1 MSEIKF
7 SNLIFEEK
15 NVLAQAQNF
24 QFNNPSKS
32 QLPKVN
38 VPLPNFGTL
47 NLKKDKNYFLN
58 KIKFHENDNSKLD
71 LFFTNTENE
80 IRFSPD
86 LSAADRFEL
95 LRKLEE
101 KSKERFKFDAK
112 SGSGTGATIDFDS
125 ARPISPEQRAK
136 IELESHYAGAVEN
149 DPTVSV
155 RGMKPSNE
163 SIEMEKQQ
171 SLASLEATYKET
183 LKKINTLDKVYAELV
198 RNPTNLN
205 LGNILAAHSSAK
217 FVKLAEKDVKEADQ
231 ENIDYEGD
239 YYKELYD
246 QSVDKPQYG
255 PAIKNPGKWRKIP
268 TTKIPD

>member
-15 NVLAQAQNF
+15 NVLAQAPTF
-24 QFNNPSKS
+24 QVNKPST
-32 QLPKVN
+32 LPKVN

-58 KIKFHENDNSKLD
+58 KINNYVSDNSKLD

-80 IRFSPD
+80 IKISPD
-86 LSAADRFEL
+86 LSDKEKYEL
-95 LRKLEE
+95 FVKLD
-101 KSKERFKFDAK
+101 KKNKERFKFDAK
-112 SGSGTGATIDFDS
+112 AGTGATIDFDS

-171 SLASLEATYKET
+171 SLASLESTYKET

-205 LGNILAAHSSAK
+205 LGNILSAHSSAK
-217 FVKLAEKDVKEADQ
+217 FVKLAEKDVIEADQ

-239 YYKELYD
+239 YYQELYD

-255 PAIKNPGKWRKIP
+255 PAIKNPGKWRKVP